1 MNCPPIF
8 YVRDDAGVPFAT
20 VVTNGDGDFGVSLCS
35 SKDRFV
41 KKKGRMIATGR
52 SWDEKTMNCIPTC
65 RRFVRYFGSNVPVA
79 AAIMQEIMRQ
89 KKLKLTS
96 IQQSIIQTLTVD
108 CESVR

>member
-1 MNCPPIF
+1 MNCPPVF

-52 SWDEKTMNCIPTC
+52 SWDEKTMNRIPNC
-65 RRFVRYFGSNVPVA
+65 RRFVSYLGYDVPVT
-79 AAIMQEIMRQ
+79 AAIMQEIMHQ
-89 KKLKLTS
+89 KK
-96 IQQSIIQTLTVD
+96 IQTLTV
-108 CESVR
+108 S

>member
-20 VVTNGDGDFGVSLCS
+20 VVTNGDGDFGVSVCS

-52 SWDEKTMNCIPTC
+52 SWDEKTKNCLDAPFTDYQIRWISEVGWST
-65 RRFVRYFGSNVPVA
+65 R
-79 AAIMQEIMRQ
+79 AI
-89 KKLKLTS
+89 
-96 IQQSIIQTLTVD
+96 
-108 CESVR
+108 